1 MTSRDLT
8 GPGQTRAIRD
18 LLQSLFAVELI
29 KPSKRLWIGFGW
41 ITDIEILDNEARQFS
56 ALCPDWPP
64 TAIRLSTIIATLAS
78 RGCEI
83 VVLIRDHPHNFSFIE
98 MMNRIE
104 EHSSVHVVVAADFHE
119 KGLLSDDYV
128 LSGSMNLTWNGI
140 TVNDEHILLRTAPAA
155 VAERR
160 LQLEEKWSASLAR

>member
-41 ITDIEILDNEARQFS
+41 ITDIEILDNEARQFA
-56 ALCPDWPP
+56 ALCPDWPVSM
-64 TAIRLSTIIATLAS
+64 IRLSTILATLAE

-83 VVLIRDHPHNFSFIE
+83 VILIRDHPHNVSFIE
-98 MMNRIE
+98 KMQRLELGNSVRIK
-104 EHSSVHVVVAADFHE
+104 VAPDFHE
-119 KGLLSDDYV
+119 KGLLSTDYV

-140 TVNDEHILLRTAPAA
+140 TVNDEHILLRTDPAS

-160 LQLEEKWSASLAR
+160 LQLEEKWSDVVAG